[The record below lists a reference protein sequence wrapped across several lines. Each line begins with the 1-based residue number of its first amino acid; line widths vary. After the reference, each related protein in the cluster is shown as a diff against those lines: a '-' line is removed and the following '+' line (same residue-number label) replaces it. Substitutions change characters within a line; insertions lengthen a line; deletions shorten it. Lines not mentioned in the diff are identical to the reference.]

1 MVFKQANDSLLFYY
15 EKYSNAKTKVS
26 FNLFSHDEGRHVLAG
41 SVENRGDEEKSY
53 TLKFE
58 FLDVAGKVLET
69 REVSVEGVRGKGS
82 KSFRVELTDKP
93 GVAAFR
99 YAPFPS

>member
-1 MVFKQANDSLLFYY
+1 M
-15 EKYSNAKTKVS
+15 T
-26 FNLFSHDEGRHVLAG
+26 FNLFSHDEGRHILAG
-41 SVENRGDEEKSY
+41 SVENRGDEEKTY

-58 FLDVAGKVLET
+58 FIDTAGTVLEA

-99 YAPFPS
+99 YAPFPSS

>member
-1 MVFKQANDSLLFYY
+1 MLSG
-15 EKYSNAKTKVS
+15 T
-26 FNLFSHDEGRHVLAG
+26 
-41 SVENRGDEEKSY
+41 VENRTEEEKSY

-58 FLDVAGKVLET
+58 FLDVAGTVLDT
-69 REVSVEGVRGKGS
+69 RDVTVEGVRGKGS
-82 KSFRVELTDKP
+82 KAFRVELTDKP

>member
-1 MVFKQANDSLLFYY
+1 
-15 EKYSNAKTKVS
+15 
-26 FNLFSHDEGRHVLAG
+26 VLAG
-41 SVENRGDEEKSY
+41 SIDNRSDEEKSY

-58 FLDVAGKVLET
+58 FMDAAGTVLDT
-69 REVSVEGVRGKGS
+69 RELSVEGVKGKGS